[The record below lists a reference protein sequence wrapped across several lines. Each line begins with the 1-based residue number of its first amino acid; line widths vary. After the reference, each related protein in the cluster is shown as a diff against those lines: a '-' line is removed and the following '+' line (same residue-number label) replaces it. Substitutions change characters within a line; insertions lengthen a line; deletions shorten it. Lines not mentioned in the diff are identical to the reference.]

1 MFGFIVMA
9 CHISVTT
16 MKLECNWIVK
26 ETFTEEKA
34 CNVYESGYN
43 LLKGEQFGLCDELK
57 DGVKKG
63 DKTQILYLKK

>member
-9 CHISVTT
+9 CHISLTT

-26 ETFTEEKA
+26 ETFTEENA
-34 CNVYESGYN
+34 CNVYEKGYN

-57 DGVKKG
+57 NGAKKG
-63 DKTQILYLKK
+63 DNHPILILKK